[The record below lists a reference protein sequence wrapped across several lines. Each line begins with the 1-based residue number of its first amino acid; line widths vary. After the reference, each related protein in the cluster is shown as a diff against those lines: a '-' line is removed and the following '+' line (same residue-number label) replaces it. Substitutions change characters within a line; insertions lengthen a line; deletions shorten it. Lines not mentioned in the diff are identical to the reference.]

1 MSDEQTSLDCIIP
14 VCFLIMFSSI
24 AIMAGPFGLMMV
36 IFAVLVFINGYQKQ
50 QAKRSKAESE
60 VKADSGPSVVT
71 VDRRIVY
78 QVPTTC
84 PECGGSLSNE
94 DVDWVGPLQ
103 AKCPYCRTTIE
114 AQPAEF

>member
-1 MSDEQTSLDCIIP
+1 
-14 VCFLIMFSSI
+14 
-24 AIMAGPFGLMMV
+24 MAGPFGLMMI
-36 IFAVLVFINGYQKQ
+36 IFAVLVFVNGYQKQ

-60 VKADSGPSVVT
+60 RTDSGPSVVT

-84 PECGGSLSNE
+84 PECRGSLSNE
-94 DVDWVGPLQ
+94 DIDWVGPLQ
-103 AKCPYCRTTIE
+103 AKCPYCQTTIE